1 MPCPQPR
8 FSLPTWRLTRWLADS
23 GRDVPDDIRHAM
35 VGSLFISLP
44 VFATGL
50 LNSLLVAAV
59 IAAMHPTGPFFAWL
73 AMEALICCWRL
84 AVLMRANRL
93 AALGRQTPTDIYL
106 VLALVW
112 SATIGF
118 GAFISL
124 TMGSWPAALLA
135 CISATAM
142 IGGMCFRNFAAPRL
156 TVAMIALSMLPL
168 AAGAVMTGEWI
179 LLAIAIQVPLYLIG
193 MGAGSYRLNDMLVST
208 MKAERD
214 NRHLAR
220 HDPLTGMTNRAGLAH
235 ALEDRLS
242 ARRGGRH
249 QRLALLYLDLDGF
262 KQVNDRFGHAG
273 GDTVLQA
280 VAAKINAV
288 ARIGDVT
295 ARIGGD
301 EFVMIAD
308 EADAASALVVGERLI
323 AKIATAYPLPGGGSA
338 QIGVSIGIACA
349 PDHGT
354 TVTELLARA
363 DAALYLAKAKGK
375 SQCAVA
381 DEAADISRA
390 LHSMMVAAE
399 NAAPPGALR
408 DRPAA

>member
-1 MPCPQPR
+1 MPGSRNQ

-35 VGSLFISLP
+35 IGSLFSSQTVLL
-44 VFATGL
+44 AGL
-50 LNSLLVAAV
+50 LNSVMVAAV
-59 IAAMHPTGPFFAWL
+59 IAAMHPTTPFILWL
-73 AMEALICCWRL
+73 SAEALIFCWRL
-84 AVLMRANRL
+84 AVLMRARRL
-93 AALGRQTPTDIYL
+93 AALGRPTPTDIHL
-106 VLALVW
+106 VLALLW
-112 SATIGF
+112 SASVGF
-118 GAFISL
+118 GAFITL

-142 IGGMCFRNFAAPRL
+142 IGGMCFRNFPAPRL
-156 TVAMIALSMLPL
+156 TVAMIALSLVPL
-168 AAGAVMTGEWI
+168 AAGAVMTGEWL
-179 LLAIAIQVPLYLIG
+179 LLAVAIQVPLYLIG
-193 MGAGSYRLNDMLVST
+193 MGTGSYRLKDMLVST

-220 HDPLTGMTNRAGLAH
+220 HDPLTGLTNRAGLAH

-242 ARRGGRH
+242 QRPGQG
-249 QRLALLYLDLDGF
+249 QPRLALLYLDLDGF
-262 KQVNDRFGHAG
+262 KQVNDRFGHAA

-280 VAAKINAV
+280 VAARINAV

-301 EFVMIAD
+301 EFVMIAEVAD
-308 EADAASALVVGERLI
+308 CAAAEAIGERLI
-323 AKIATAYPLPGGGSA
+323 AKIATTYALPGGA
-338 QIGVSIGIACA
+338 DAAIGVSIGIACA

-375 SQCAVA
+375 SRCAIA
-381 DEAADISRA
+381 DEAAEVSRS
-390 LHSMMVAAE
+390 LHSILAAAE
-399 NAAPPGALR
+399 NAPASGALR
-408 DRPAA
+408 ARPAA